1 MGSTVSTGKLAAA
14 FKTTSGTTI
23 YALYEQT
30 YESNCYPH
38 TPSWGCILLGDISAA
53 LRGIFRSASSCE
65 GGMLKGA
72 GGRDISP
79 EGYVAGWIKELANP
93 YQFGDRNI
101 DVFIAA
107 GYSAPLVHDQMES
120 TKARMIAKG
129 FELEATKLENGER
142 LSLSLY
148 EHGELLS
155 SIYDGTIGAWRV
167 IDGYSV
173 PLNKLRVPE
182 LGYQPAKSKTVSLE
196 TPTVIRMFSHND
208 SYLIKDANG
217 DYRNRGWAYS
227 IIGSYVSQLWESE
240 LAEPGTFR
248 NKIKAYREAIQSAPT
263 MPTDAIIVIDINAAD
278 QLPVWEQ
285 ENTNRV
291 VQKNPHTIAGNE
303 IHIVVPQERDAAY
316 HVTCL
321 NPECAKFVC
330 IPAQA
335 SAPVQVPAPIQQL
348 DLLAG

>member
-148 EHGELLS
+148 EHGEL
-155 SIYDGTIGAWRV
+155 
-167 IDGYSV
+167 
-173 PLNKLRVPE
+173 
-182 LGYQPAKSKTVSLE
+182 
-196 TPTVIRMFSHND
+196 
-208 SYLIKDANG
+208 
-217 DYRNRGWAYS
+217 
-227 IIGSYVSQLWESE
+227 
-240 LAEPGTFR
+240 
-248 NKIKAYREAIQSAPT
+248 
-263 MPTDAIIVIDINAAD
+263 
-278 QLPVWEQ
+278 
-285 ENTNRV
+285 
-291 VQKNPHTIAGNE
+291 
-303 IHIVVPQERDAAY
+303 
-316 HVTCL
+316 
-321 NPECAKFVC
+321 
-330 IPAQA
+330 
-335 SAPVQVPAPIQQL
+335 
-348 DLLAG
+348 